1 MTYILF
7 ILGFILVVKGAD
19 YLISG
24 ASGFSKQFGI
34 NPLFIG
40 LTVVA
45 FGTSLPEFV
54 VSLIDA
60 INGSEGI
67 GIGNVIGSNI
77 ANIALI
83 LGFVSILKP
92 IKVQERV
99 FKRDLPITFV
109 VSLIFYL
116 MMLDGVISAIDGS
129 ILVMIFIGYLT
140 YVYRKARSGEEEF
153 EEEED
158 IEKDSFKNSLK
169 TIGGLAAL
177 FYGAKLLIDNA
188 SIIAAS
194 FGISELVIGLTIVA
208 IGTSLPELVTTM
220 QALRKDEDDIGVGG
234 IVGSNIFNVL
244 FVIGIISIIKPFHVD
259 TTNITIF
266 GPFMLFITL
275 LLYPLSIK
283 GKILTRRSGIIFFS
297 LYLLYTFYSF
307 IGK

>member
-1 MTYILF
+1 MAYILF
-7 ILGFILVVKGAD
+7 IVGFILVVKGAD

-34 NPLFIG
+34 NPIFVG

-60 INGSEGI
+60 LNGSEGI
-67 GIGNVIGSNI
+67 GIGNIIGSNI

-99 FKRDLPITFV
+99 FKRDLPITFF
-109 VSLIFYL
+109 VSLSFYL
-116 MMLDGVISAIDGS
+116 MMLDGVVSAVDGS
-129 ILVMIFIGYLT
+129 ILVTMFIGYLF
-140 YVYRKARSGEEEF
+140 YVYKKARSGEEEF
-153 EEEED
+153 EEID
-158 IEKDSFKNSLK
+158 DVDKDSVKNSFK
-169 TIGGLAAL
+169 TIGGLISL
-177 FYGAKLLIDNA
+177 YFGAKLLIENA
-188 SIIAAS
+188 STIAKS
-194 FGISELVIGLTIVA
+194 FGVSELVIGLTIVA

-220 QALRKDEDDIGVGG
+220 QALRKGEDDIGVGG

-244 FVIGIISIIKPFHVD
+244 FVIGIISIIKPFYID
-259 TTNITIF
+259 EINITIF
-266 GPFMLFITL
+266 GPFMLLITL

-283 GKILTRRSGIIFFS
+283 NRKIGRVSGVAFFS
-297 LYLLYTFYSF
+297 LYILYTVYGFVIS
-307 IGK
+307 